1 MSSPAEQVNA
11 LVARFV
17 AGQAGTEFR
26 RDFMAFHETFDAGV
40 LPDAQRDAYWAVY
53 DLAYTARPDPAAPA
67 DAPAALDA
75 EARLRERLRHF
86 HLRPAD
92 GPG

>member
-17 AGQAGTEFR
+17 AGQPGLAFW

-53 DLAYTARPDPAAPA
+53 DLVYTARPDPAAPA
-67 DAPAALDA
+67 DTAPLAS
-75 EARLRERLRHF
+75 EERLRERLRHF
-86 HLRPAD
+86 HLQAPDAPA
-92 GPG
+92 